1 MALGEDNGLHPSKQ
15 LTSQDPPRDTGL
27 ELPREGLALRG
38 LGLDTVVSSGAR
50 HQAGEGVH
58 AGWPQARSGSPPGR
72 GRCV

>member
-15 LTSQDPPRDTGL
+15 LTSQEHPSDTGL

-38 LGLDTVVSSGAR
+38 LGLDTVVSSDPR
-50 HQAGEGVH
+50 HQAGEGIH
-58 AGWPQARSGSPPGR
+58 AVWPQARSGFPPGR